1 MVLMAALL
9 TACSTEDESRPVTVE
24 LQPCTQSFL
33 EMDSATLARNASP
46 VTRTW
51 NPPLSFYT
59 YNNIYDV
66 FSNKAELMANA
77 RIGLFFTNGKS
88 DGGEMKRFWYDK
100 NNDKWM
106 SAKEIESG
114 TFYLYGFI
122 PYLSGV
128 TASVATVPPSDTF
141 SEGAELTINGM
152 PTVIASDV
160 CVLVGANNGTSA
172 DEDGGLARGNFR
184 FGPNGISENYVYLLF
199 DHLYSSIRF
208 SMKVD
213 SRYNELRTIKLKK
226 LELKPRYGNNY
237 VTSKVNIT
245 VTLKGNN
252 NGDNPIQS
260 VIFAFVE
267 GDLANDP
274 LYDST
279 EGLPL
284 TTEYSDYMGSFVP
297 HNISLFTL
305 VSTYDVYDKKGN
317 LVRKDC
323 RAENDLD
330 ITQLFFSNQTLD
342 RGMMFTVKMTIEPTY
357 LYMLS
362 DPDLDNPTVNV
373 EH

>member
-9 TACSTEDESRPVTVE
+9 TACSTEDESRPMTVE
-24 LQPCTQSFL
+24 LQPSTQSFL

-46 VTRTW
+46 ATRTW
-51 NPPLSFYT
+51 DPPSSFYT
-59 YNNIYDV
+59 YNDLYEM
-66 FSNKAELMANA
+66 FSNRAELMANA
-77 RIGLFFTNGKS
+77 RIGIFFTENGKS

-114 TFYLYGFI
+114 EFYLYGFI

-128 TASVATVPPSDTF
+128 TASVVPSETF
-141 SEGAELTINGM
+141 SEGAKLTINGM

-226 LELKPRYGNNY
+226 LELKPRYENNY

-245 VTLKGNN
+245 VTLRGND

-267 GDLANDP
+267 GDLANEP

-279 EGLPL
+279 EGLTL

-357 LYMLS
+357 LYVLS